1 VPLPAPPAPELRFE
15 RLEDQVVVK
24 YEFPQRLR
32 SGAARPERIVVS
44 VDTPDDDLPPASHA
58 FTVRTRSGV
67 FVHPIRLDEGTH
79 YLARTVAYSEDGVQ
93 SKLVETEL
101 PAPPG

>member
-1 VPLPAPPAPELRFE
+1 M
-15 RLEDQVVVK
+15 K

-44 VDTPDDDLPPASHA
+44 VDTADDDLPPASHA

-67 FVHPIRLDEGTH
+67 FVHPVRLDESTR
-79 YLARTVAYSEDGVQ
+79 YVARTVAYSEDGVQ
-93 SKLVETEL
+93 SKHVETAL
-101 PAPPG
+101 SPTAG